1 MDAFARL
8 MRAHA
13 ALTREL
19 SARLLTDHG
28 LSITDY
34 QCLLTLAHSEDGAMR
49 RVDLAEQLLLTPSGV
64 TRLLDGL
71 ERDGWV
77 TKGSC
82 STDLRVTYAV
92 LTDEGRDHLEAAGR
106 SHVAQVRELIDGP
119 VLRGGAR
126 DARRAAR
133 ALARRRRRSRR
144 GLFALAARPHEGVDR
159 VPLALDGAQHRVGL
173 LDPQAGERFR
183 HLFRRE
189 QNARVLRAAG
199 AVVEVVAV
207 VADDEQRPA
216 RCEPPEARRSTA
228 ASCSAGSWR

>member
-1 MDAFARL
+1 

-34 QCLLTLAHSEDGAMR
+34 QCLLALAHAEDRAMR
-49 RVDLAEQLLLTPSGV
+49 RVDLAEQLMLTPAVV

-92 LTDEGRDHLEAAGR
+92 LTEEGRDHLESAGR
-106 SHVAQVRELIDGP
+106 SHVAQVRELIEDQFSAEELDTLVELLGRLP
-119 VLRGGAR
+119 GGAAGR
-126 DARRAAR
+126 GDA
-133 ALARRRRRSRR
+133 
-144 GLFALAARPHEGVDR
+144 
-159 VPLALDGAQHRVGL
+159 
-173 LDPQAGERFR
+173 
-183 HLFRRE
+183 
-189 QNARVLRAAG
+189 
-199 AVVEVVAV
+199 
-207 VADDEQRPA
+207 
-216 RCEPPEARRSTA
+216 
-228 ASCSAGSWR
+228 CSP

>member
-8 MRAHA
+8 LRAHA

-34 QCLLTLAHSEDGAMR
+34 QCLLALAHAEDGAMR

-82 STDLRVTYAV
+82 STDARVTYAV
-92 LTDEGRDHLEAAGR
+92 LTEEGRERLESAGR
-106 SHVAQVRELIDGP
+106 SHVAQVRELIEDQFSAQELETLVDLLGRLP
-119 VLRGGAR
+119 GG
-126 DARRAAR
+126 
-133 ALARRRRRSRR
+133 
-144 GLFALAARPHEGVDR
+144 
-159 VPLALDGAQHRVGL
+159 
-173 LDPQAGERFR
+173 
-183 HLFRRE
+183 
-189 QNARVLRAAG
+189 
-199 AVVEVVAV
+199 
-207 VADDEQRPA
+207 
-216 RCEPPEARRSTA
+216 
-228 ASCSAGSWR
+228 SAGRGEACSP

>member
-8 MRAHA
+8 LRAHA

-34 QCLLTLAHSEDGAMR
+34 QCLLALAHAEDGAMR

-82 STDLRVTYAV
+82 STDARVTYAV
-92 LTDEGRDHLEAAGR
+92 LTEEGRERLESAGR
-106 SHVAQVRELIDGP
+106 SHVAQVRELIENQFSPQELETLVDLLGRLP
-119 VLRGGAR
+119 GG
-126 DARRAAR
+126 
-133 ALARRRRRSRR
+133 
-144 GLFALAARPHEGVDR
+144 
-159 VPLALDGAQHRVGL
+159 
-173 LDPQAGERFR
+173 
-183 HLFRRE
+183 
-189 QNARVLRAAG
+189 
-199 AVVEVVAV
+199 
-207 VADDEQRPA
+207 
-216 RCEPPEARRSTA
+216 
-228 ASCSAGSWR
+228 SAGRGEACSP

>member
-1 MDAFARL
+1 

-106 SHVAQVRELIDGP
+106 SHVAQVRELIDGQFSAEELDTLVELLGRLP
-119 VLRGGAR
+119 GGA
-126 DARRAAR
+126 AG
-133 ALARRRRRSRR
+133 R
-144 GLFALAARPHEGVDR
+144 G
-159 VPLALDGAQHRVGL
+159 
-173 LDPQAGERFR
+173 
-183 HLFRRE
+183 
-189 QNARVLRAAG
+189 
-199 AVVEVVAV
+199 
-207 VADDEQRPA
+207 
-216 RCEPPEARRSTA
+216 EA
-228 ASCSAGSWR
+228 CSP

>member
-1 MDAFARL
+1 
-8 MRAHA
+8 MRAHT

-82 STDLRVTYAV
+82 SSDARVSYAV
-92 LTDEGRDHLEAAGR
+92 LTEEGRERLESAGR
-106 SHVAQVRELIDGP
+106 THIAQIREI
-119 VLRGGAR
+119 
-126 DARRAAR
+126 
-133 ALARRRRRSRR
+133 
-144 GLFALAARPHEGVDR
+144 F
-159 VPLALDGAQHRVGL
+159 
-173 LDPQAGERFR
+173 
-183 HLFRRE
+183 
-189 QNARVLRAAG
+189 
-199 AVVEVVAV
+199 
-207 VADDEQRPA
+207 
-216 RCEPPEARRSTA
+216 EARFSADELEQLVELLGRLPGA
-228 ASCSAGSWR
+228 NGLGESCSPQ